1 MGLTAK
7 NKSHATFFCSF
18 MRNRLIPRLGLTC
31 PDDPL
36 PEAVLYVVYSL
47 YAVSLIMFLT
57 IGTVE
62 REYVEIDINHFTL
75 KKRLAIFPSPAGMSL
90 TKLSLAG
97 NNLIL
102 PGQEEFGN

>member
-7 NKSHATFFCSF
+7 NESHATFCCSF
-18 MRNRLIPRLGLTC
+18 MKNRLIPRLGLTC

-47 YAVSLIMFLT
+47 YAVSLIMFIT

-62 REYVEIDINHFTL
+62 REYVEIGKDLIHC
-75 KKRLAIFPSPAGMSL
+75 KKKVSDFPFSSQDV
-90 TKLSLAG
+90 TYQT
-97 NNLIL
+97 L
-102 PGQEEFGN
+102 PGRE

>member
-1 MGLTAK
+1 
-7 NKSHATFFCSF
+7 
-18 MRNRLIPRLGLTC
+18 MRNCLIPRLGLTC

-62 REYVEIDINHFTL
+62 RE
-75 KKRLAIFPSPAGMSL
+75 
-90 TKLSLAG
+90 
-97 NNLIL
+97 
-102 PGQEEFGN
+102 